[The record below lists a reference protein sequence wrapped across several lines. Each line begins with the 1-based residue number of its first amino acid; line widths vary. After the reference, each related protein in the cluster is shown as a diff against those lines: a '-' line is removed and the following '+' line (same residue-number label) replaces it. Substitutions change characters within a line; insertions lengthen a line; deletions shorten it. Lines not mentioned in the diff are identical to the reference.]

1 MRVNGWMDGWVGNR
15 CATPSR
21 CPGSASVW
29 TRKRFTKLTKPSYVM
44 RAMATWYRKRTVAIS
59 VAAWQMLPRPF
70 RTLGI
75 LPGLDQ
81 TIHLTQLLR
90 CIR

>member
-1 MRVNGWMDGWVGNR
+1 
-15 CATPSR
+15 
-21 CPGSASVW
+21 
-29 TRKRFTKLTKPSYVM
+29 M